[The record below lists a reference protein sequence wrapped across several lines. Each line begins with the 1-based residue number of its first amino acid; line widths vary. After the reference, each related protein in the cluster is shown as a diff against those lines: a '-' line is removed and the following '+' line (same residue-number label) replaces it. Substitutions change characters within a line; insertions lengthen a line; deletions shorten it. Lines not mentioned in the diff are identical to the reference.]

1 MDHGADSDDEEE
13 KPVEVAENGMDDSVE
28 EDDHGTDWEDDEKKG
43 MELVDDE
50 ADELSVKTDV
60 AVEDGMDEAEDDE
73 ADEDSVAVN
82 DAADVDEL
90 LPLDSPPLLEA
101 EEKSGMLLDAITDE
115 DAMTLE
121 KGTEED
127 GAVTVSED
135 VNAAVEE
142 AEAVLEAE
150 EAADEAAEEGADD
163 SEENSGTGGREEEE
177 EDKLALTLSLA
188 FQLSSS
194 ANNSVSN
201 ARRAIHGSGRKRTRG
216 AILAT
221 T

>member
-1 MDHGADSDDEEE
+1 MEDSAEEGGREEEEEEEE
-13 KPVEVAENGMDDSVE
+13 KPVEVAENGMNDSVE

-121 KGTEED
+121 KGAED
-127 GAVTVSED
+127 DGRVTDSDD

-142 AEAVLEAE
+142 VDVEDGVDDSVEDEPNMVREKEEDESAAE
-150 EAADEAAEEGADD
+150 EKRGGEEDAADE
-163 SEENSGTGGREEEE
+163 N
-177 EDKLALTLSLA
+177 
-188 FQLSSS
+188 
-194 ANNSVSN
+194 
-201 ARRAIHGSGRKRTRG
+201 
-216 AILAT
+216 
-221 T
+221 